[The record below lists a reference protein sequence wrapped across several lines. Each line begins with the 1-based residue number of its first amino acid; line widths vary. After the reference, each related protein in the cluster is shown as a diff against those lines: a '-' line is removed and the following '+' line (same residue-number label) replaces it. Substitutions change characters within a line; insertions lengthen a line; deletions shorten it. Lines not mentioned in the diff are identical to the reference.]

1 MTFKCCICG
10 KIYNNEAAA
19 VKCVNRCG
27 RAMHQKGIFETKE
40 SKYSGETT
48 ETQVLYEAEELDL
61 EFECSKKIS
70 ELKDKVSP
78 SIYNGF
84 IKEFEKWETLTDAQR
99 QMFYDLI
106 FLY

>member
-10 KIYNNEAAA
+10 KIYNSEAAA

-48 ETQVLYEAEELDL
+48 ETQVLYETEKLDL

-70 ELKDKVSP
+70 ELKDRVPP
-78 SIYNGF
+78 SAYNGF

-106 FLY
+106 SLY